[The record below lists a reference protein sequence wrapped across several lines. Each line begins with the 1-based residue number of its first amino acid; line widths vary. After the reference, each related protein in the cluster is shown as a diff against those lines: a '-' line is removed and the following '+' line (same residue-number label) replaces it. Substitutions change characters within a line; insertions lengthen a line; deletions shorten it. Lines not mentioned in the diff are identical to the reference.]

1 MLLRETERMNE
12 ADVSQAGCRLA
23 IFVFITTR
31 AGLLPFAF
39 PGDSFNPMR
48 HKEVMSN

>member
-1 MLLRETERMNE
+1 MLLRETERVNQ
-12 ADVSQAGCRLA
+12 ASGGHAGCRS
-23 IFVFITTR
+23 VFSLDRTR